1 MKVPV
6 LVLAFNRA
14 DHVAEAMK
22 AIQEYKPDRLYL
34 ECDGARP
41 HKEGEAEAV
50 EQTRQTMLNTITWD
64 CEVKTLFREENLGC
78 AKAVYGAISWFFEHE
93 EWGVIIEDD
102 IIVSQDFFKLCEDL
116 LPRYKDQE
124 RIMEISAQ
132 NRSGRND
139 IDNTYIY
146 SQCYHCWGWASWAES
161 WKRMDMEM
169 KAVPHTSLF
178 DLILKLGWFRGV
190 MMHYYFWQAYR
201 NLESFNSWAT
211 RWYLSILHHNGLV
224 LCPGANLAINI
235 GMDGGAHYEK
245 GDKNPFEDLS
255 IKKIEWPIVYNDIIS
270 ADPIQKR
277 YDNNEFFKVRLIGMK
292 KKIKKLISKV

>member
-41 HKEGEAEAV
+41 HKEGEVEAV
-50 EQTRQTMLNTITWD
+50 EQTRQTMLNAITWD

-124 RIMEISAQ
+124 RIMEISA
-132 NRSGRND
+132 RNHRPRKELA
-139 IDNTYIY
+139 NTYMFSDGFYI
-146 SQCYHCWGWASWAES
+146 WGWATWRRA
-161 WKRMDMEM
+161 WQQMDMSM
-169 KAVPHTSLF
+169 AKWKDIS
-178 DLILKLGWFRGV
+178 ILQLWRKFGFVKGS
-190 MMHYYFWQAYR
+190 MMYHYWDDCYKH
-201 NLESFNSWAT
+201 SDTHSSWGT
-211 RWYLSILHHNGLV
+211 RWYFCVSECDGLV
-224 LCPGANLAINI
+224 LTPGVNLALNI
-235 GMDGGAHYEK
+235 GMQSDGAHYS
-245 GDKNPFEDLS
+245 KNDQDPYFYLTMQS
-255 IKKIEWPIVYNDIIS
+255 IEWPLIYNDDAHFDKEQLRRERQDFSYIR
-270 ADPIQKR
+270 K
-277 YDNNEFFKVRLIGMK
+277 IGAK
-292 KKIKKLISKV
+292 KKIARLLHI